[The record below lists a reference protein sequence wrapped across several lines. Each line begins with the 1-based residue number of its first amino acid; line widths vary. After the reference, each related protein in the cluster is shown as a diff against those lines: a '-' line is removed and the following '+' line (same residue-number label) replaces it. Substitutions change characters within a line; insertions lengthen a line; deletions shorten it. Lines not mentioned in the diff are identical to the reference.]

1 MFVAVLFA
9 SGVLSGQN
17 VLEQIIDANRAD
29 FGPWVNHLDSFE
41 VQVMLTQ
48 IDRKADGEIVLTS
61 HRWGTAGDEYF
72 YPASTVKMPVA
83 ALALQ
88 RINELGIVGL
98 DARTPM
104 LTGRGLLPQAS
115 PQTIAMTDT
124 SSASGMPTVE
134 NYLRKI
140 FLVSDNDAYCR
151 LFEWLGPNYIND
163 ALQAIGIEGA
173 RIQHRV
179 GVGGFNTETH
189 QYLNPIRFVDGF
201 RTLYEVGERHHD
213 YYDPLPALKGQFR
226 GVGYAT
232 NAGEIINEPF
242 DFSHKNYLSIQN
254 LHDIVLRLT
263 LPEAVPEHQRFK
275 LTEEDYA
282 MIQRAM
288 GERPRESDYPRY
300 DKPDN
305 YVKFWMYGDRPEET
319 EIPSTM
325 RIFNKVGWAY
335 GYLSDAA
342 YVKDE
347 LTGTEFLLV
356 GAIHVN
362 ANRIYNDG
370 NYEYDAIGLP
380 FFGELG
386 RAVLA
391 HERARKAKR
400 R

>member
-1 MFVAVLFA
+1 
-9 SGVLSGQN
+9 
-17 VLEQIIDANRAD
+17 
-29 FGPWVNHLDSFE
+29 
-41 VQVMLTQ
+41 
-48 IDRKADGEIVLTS
+48 
-61 HRWGTAGDEYF
+61 
-72 YPASTVKMPVA
+72 
-83 ALALQ
+83 
-88 RINELGIVGL
+88 
-98 DARTPM
+98 
-104 LTGRGLLPQAS
+104 
-115 PQTIAMTDT
+115 
-124 SSASGMPTVE
+124 
-134 NYLRKI
+134 
-140 FLVSDNDAYCR
+140 
-151 LFEWLGPNYIND
+151 
-163 ALQAIGIEGA
+163 
-173 RIQHRV
+173 
-179 GVGGFNTETH
+179 
-189 QYLNPIRFVDGF
+189 
-201 RTLYEVGERHHD
+201 
-213 YYDPLPALKGQFR
+213 
-226 GVGYAT
+226 VGYAT